1 MNDSLVK
8 LEDFQLDE
16 ISGGITA
23 KQVGKKIGAY
33 AIKGTCTLVSGVI
46 DFELLCNMSKVMTGL
61 LMPSLIT
68 TFPLSGVAGWKIG
81 ELICKKIGLE
91 D

>member
-1 MNDSLVK
+1 MNDLLVK

-23 KQVGKKIGAY
+23 KQIGKKAGAY
-33 AIKGTCTLVSGVI
+33 AIKGLCTVTFAIVDSAGAVWNYKNKKLSNLCILALPFLGV
-46 DFELLCNMSKVMTGL
+46 T
-61 LMPSLIT
+61 
-68 TFPLSGVAGWKIG
+68 GWKIG